1 MRIYLIGMPGTGKS
15 TVGKALALKL
25 NYQFIDL
32 DAYIEEKTYS
42 FIDQII
48 NQYGEHTFRAIETEC
63 LNEIKNDKVVIAT
76 GGGIVMD
83 KQNKVLMKGIKI
95 YLDTPLETIKKRLE
109 NSYQRP
115 LLLKETLESLF
126 DKRFLKYQDFADIII
141 SNSDEVNKTVSDIM
155 NGVKGLIGK

>member
-63 LNEIKNDKVVIAT
+63 LNEIKSDKVVIAT